1 MPSKCNISIYKSS
14 KNWKTKS

>member
-1 MPSKCNISIYKSS
+1 MPSKFNISIYKSS